1 MDTTSHEVLK
11 DVKDNK
17 KGGKDLSKGLTD
29 LKNAYSRVG
38 DLHRKMKGASSAVEK
53 ADIKNKHLYDMGK
66 VKQAIKVFKVEVL
79 KANDLKTYRQLLT
92 WERQR
97 NIIGVSD
104 EYALNKMEADTL
116 EENCECFNAPP
127 SGLRCSLGGKYRFI
141 SYFDEARQ
149 KEMYIT
155 YIPVVIAPESQIDQ
169 KLEWKM
175 AQGFMPEMKDYPEAK
190 ILWKRRVLVDSE
202 WSRYFREI

>member
-1 MDTTSHEVLK
+1 MEQVEVK
-11 DVKDNK
+11 ESK
-17 KGGKDLSKGLTD
+17 KAKKNLESGLAN
-29 LKNAYSRVG
+29 LKNEYSKVG
-38 DLHRKMKGASSAVEK
+38 DLSRKLKAVKSSTEK
-53 ADIKNKHLYDMGK
+53 ADIRNRHLYDLNK
-66 VKQAIKVFKVEVL
+66 VKQAIKVFKTEVL
-79 KANDLKTYRQLLT
+79 KANDLDTYRKLLT

-116 EENCECFNAPP
+116 EENCECYNAPP
-127 SGLRCSLGGKYRFI
+127 SGLRCSLGGKYKFV

-155 YIPVVIAPESQIDQ
+155 YIPVVIAPESQIGQ
-169 KLEWKM
+169 ALEWKM

-190 ILWKRRVLVDSE
+190 VLWKRRVLVDSE
-202 WSRYFREI
+202 WNRYFREI